1 MKIESSYPYVTD
13 DNLEH
18 IQSYQY
24 SSWLGDAFIVAFYQ
38 QRQTL
43 LQSLPKARWLVLER
57 EISNTSDSLWPLVV
71 KMRQNQFLNH
81 KELDWLLV
89 LLKKFE
95 VSKRLFAAYQ
105 SSPPYRQCD
114 EYYGAPEPYMLLAEL
129 ALRQWLVQ
137 HNSYWLSGAL
147 KLIDTL
153 CSIVNSCDTVHQS
166 GIAALILLEQQLITS
181 LLEVVSEPH

>member
-1 MKIESSYPYVTD
+1 
-13 DNLEH
+13 
-18 IQSYQY
+18 
-24 SSWLGDAFIVAFYQ
+24 
-38 QRQTL
+38 
-43 LQSLPKARWLVLER
+43 
-57 EISNTSDSLWPLVV
+57 
-71 KMRQNQFLNH
+71 
-81 KELDWLLV
+81 
-89 LLKKFE
+89 
-95 VSKRLFAAYQ
+95 
-105 SSPPYRQCD
+105 
-114 EYYGAPEPYMLLAEL
+114 MLLAEL